1 MRRLL
6 EWIGRLRGSPEAIA
20 GGLAIGMVV
29 TFTPTIG
36 FQTLIVL
43 GLATLLGAS
52 RPASIVP
59 TWLTSPVTIPPIFGF
74 TYYVGSFFWP
84 GPAPSRVSAAMVAV
98 ARDLASVDFLALQ
111 EQLDI
116 LLALGRDVF
125 VAMWIGGLL
134 VGAVA
139 AAITYPLALR
149 AVTRLRRRR
158 ERRRA
163 ARS

>member
-1 MRRLL
+1 
-6 EWIGRLRGSPEAIA
+6 
-20 GGLAIGMVV
+20 
-29 TFTPTIG
+29 
-36 FQTLIVL
+36 
-43 GLATLLGAS
+43 
-52 RPASIVP
+52 
-59 TWLTSPVTIPPIFGF
+59 
-74 TYYVGSFFWP
+74 
-84 GPAPSRVSAAMVAV
+84 MVAV